1 METQMTE
8 FEFNVESN
16 KELRLLLS
24 EFRKKCDDLIKKMD
38 KEKMSADHSINSDI
52 FELATRIFK
61 ISAVLGYLKN
71 FNLELNS
78 LQKE

>member
-1 METQMTE
+1 MTE

-24 EFRKKCDDLIKKMD
+24 ELRKKCDDLIKKMD

>member
-1 METQMTE
+1 MTE

-16 KELRLLLS
+16 KELRLLVS
-24 EFRKKCDDLIKKMD
+24 ELRKKCDDLIKKMD
-38 KEKMSADHSINSDI
+38 KEKLSADHSINSEI

-71 FNLELNS
+71 FNLELNN
-78 LQKE
+78 LHKE

>member
-1 METQMTE
+1 MTE

-16 KELRLLLS
+16 KELRLLVS
-24 EFRKKCDDLIKKMD
+24 ELRKKCDDLIKKMD
-38 KEKMSADHSINSDI
+38 KEKLSADHSINSEI

-71 FNLELNS
+71 FNLELNN

>member
-1 METQMTE
+1 MTE

-24 EFRKKCDDLIKKMD
+24 ELRKKCDDLIKKMD

-71 FNLELNS
+71 FNLEHNS

>member
-24 EFRKKCDDLIKKMD
+24 ELRKKCDDLIKKMD